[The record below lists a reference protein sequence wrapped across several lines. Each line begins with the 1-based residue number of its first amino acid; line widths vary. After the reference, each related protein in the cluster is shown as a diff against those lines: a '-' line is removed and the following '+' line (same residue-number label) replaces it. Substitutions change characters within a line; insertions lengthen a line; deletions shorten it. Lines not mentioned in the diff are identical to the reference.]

1 MKIINE
7 NEYINNLEQRNANY
21 IVNKIISREE
31 PQERKI
37 EEKLD
42 VAQGKIVIGCDITFS
57 EEDLKDDNLK
67 CEAMLYNSLLGG
79 SANSKLFQNVREK
92 ASLAYTASSSYVR
105 YKSNIFINA
114 GIEIENFDKA
124 MDIIRKQIENL
135 KNGDFTQ
142 EQIDNEKKGII
153 SQINTIDDEQ
163 DTEIIYFLGQEL
175 TDTNET
181 IDQYKENINKVTKEQ
196 IQNVASKVEINT
208 IYFLRN

>member
-1 MKIINE
+1 MRRCYIIAC
-7 NEYINNLEQRNANY
+7 L
-21 IVNKIISREE
+21 V
-31 PQERKI
+31 
-37 EEKLD
+37 
-42 VAQGKIVIGCDITFS
+42 
-57 EEDLKDDNLK
+57 
-67 CEAMLYNSLLGG
+67 G

-92 ASLAYTASSSYVR
+92 ESLAYTANSSYVR

-124 MDIIRKQIENL
+124 LEIIRKQIEDL
-135 KNGDFTQ
+135 KNGDFTE
-142 EQIDNEKKGII
+142 EQIENEKKGII